1 MWTCH
6 RSFAITFVGCMF
18 KDTIGSCPR
27 SGQAGTTN
35 NTRVLFVVLTPVHIY
50 CADAFNFASYSEP
63 SDVGLFLNKNSAK

>member
-1 MWTCH
+1 
-6 RSFAITFVGCMF
+6 MF